1 MIGDTDSIFL
11 SLGEDFISP
20 TPVTYIG
27 DAADTGELD
36 CSMPSYVGMYNVGT
50 LLGCGAFGEV
60 RLGTNKLTDEKVAL
74 KFLRKAEIQSMGAAE
89 RTSTEIQCLTTLNHR
104 NIIRLFMVGIIKNF
118 MFWRICVLFNSNLSS
133 SLLVL
138 LILCALLACGNTQI
152 CCPCI
157 WPHGRRW
164 YVPVSQSERIHCK
177 WRCSVRRWGEEGI
190 YPGVSWDWL
199 RPQASNHP
207 QRFKTRKLAVS
218 VKSICH
224 EICFA
229 ECIVLDTWNDT
240 HYIRTYHSVSYS
252 FLETV

>member
-1 MIGDTDSIFL
+1 MMIGDTDSIFL

-118 MFWRICVLFNSNLSS
+118 MFWRICVLFYSNLSS

-157 WPHGRRW
+157 
-164 YVPVSQSERIHCK
+164 
-177 WRCSVRRWGEEGI
+177 
-190 YPGVSWDWL
+190 
-199 RPQASNHP
+199 
-207 QRFKTRKLAVS
+207 
-218 VKSICH
+218 
-224 EICFA
+224 
-229 ECIVLDTWNDT
+229 
-240 HYIRTYHSVSYS
+240 
-252 FLETV
+252 